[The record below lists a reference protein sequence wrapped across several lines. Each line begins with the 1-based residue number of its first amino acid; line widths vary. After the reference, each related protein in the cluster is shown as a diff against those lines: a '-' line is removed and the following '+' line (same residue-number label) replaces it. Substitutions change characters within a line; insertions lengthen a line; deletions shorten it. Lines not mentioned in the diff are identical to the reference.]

1 VTARPAA
8 GALGERVARRIA
20 AGGAEKADGFALAV
34 LAWSER
40 TGTERAVFA
49 VEKRLSGLLA
59 AVFGRWAVLGS
70 LDAEEIAPGVLSLT
84 LASRVDDDG
93 RLSELAVELE
103 RGGEPL
109 WSVLRAPGD
118 PGVGGDPAAV
128 ADRLAVVDD
137 WPDATQALIDWW
149 GEPRGDA

>member
-1 VTARPAA
+1 MARPAA
-8 GALGERVARRIA
+8 GALAERVARRLA
-20 AGGAEKADGFALAV
+20 AGGAEKADGFAAAV

-49 VEKRLSGLLA
+49 VEKRLSGVVA

-70 LDAEEIAPGVLSLT
+70 LGAEEIAPGVLSLT

-103 RGGEPL
+103 RGGEPV
-109 WSVLRAPGD
+109 WSVLRAPTGAAY
-118 PGVGGDPAAV
+118 GGDPAAV
-128 ADRLAVVDD
+128 ADGLAIVDD
-137 WPDATQALIDWW
+137 WPDATLALIDWW

>member
-1 VTARPAA
+1 MARPAA
-8 GALGERVARRIA
+8 GALAERVARRLA
-20 AGGAEKADGFALAV
+20 AGGAEKADGFAAAV
-34 LAWSER
+34 L
-40 TGTERAVFA
+40 A
-49 VEKRLSGLLA
+49 VEKRLSGAVA

-70 LDAEEIAPGVLSLT
+70 LGAEEIAPDVLSLT

-128 ADRLAVVDD
+128 VDRLAVVDD
-137 WPDATQALIDWW
+137 WPDATQALTDWW